1 MVGNEANADRKNQE
15 RDLAGLEM
23 KLARAKTY
31 LRVWESR
38 VDHLLEYF
46 ICEGCEQEMHDAYK
60 NRFSW
65 VELFTR

>member
-1 MVGNEANADRKNQE
+1 MVGNEANADRENQE

-31 LRVWESR
+31 LRVWERR

-46 ICEGCEQEMHDAYK
+46 ICEGCE
-60 NRFSW
+60 
-65 VELFTR
+65 

>member
-1 MVGNEANADRKNQE
+1 MVGNEANADWENQE
-15 RDLAGLEM
+15 RDVAGLEM
-23 KLARAKTY
+23 KLAQAKKH
-31 LRVWESR
+31 LRVWERR

-60 NRFSW
+60 NGASY